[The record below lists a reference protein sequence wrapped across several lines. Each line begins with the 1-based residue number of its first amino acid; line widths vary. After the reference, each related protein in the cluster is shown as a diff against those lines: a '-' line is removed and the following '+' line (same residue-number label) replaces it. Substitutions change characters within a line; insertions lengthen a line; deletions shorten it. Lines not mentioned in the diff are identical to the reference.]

1 MNLLTDFMYLVRVI
15 LMSHLII
22 LGSSSQLIV
31 HSSRVRTPKRHN
43 SESVLYMTEEQIATE
58 NKQSSPRERSSRSN
72 NRLFPI
78 STYTEPTSD
87 SQANTPTK

>member
-1 MNLLTDFMYLVRVI
+1 MLHFTV
-15 LMSHLII
+15 

-78 STYTEPTSD
+78 STYTEPTSGTSD

>member
-1 MNLLTDFMYLVRVI
+1 
-15 LMSHLII
+15 
-22 LGSSSQLIV
+22 
-31 HSSRVRTPKRHN
+31 
-43 SESVLYMTEEQIATE
+43 MTEEQIATE

-78 STYTEPTSD
+78 STYTEPTSGTGD